1 MSGQFVASNELISA
15 LGRVAVILGGC
26 SAEREV
32 SLKSGRAVFNALKSA
47 GINAF
52 EIDYRGD
59 ITQLID
65 AQPFDRAFLAL
76 HGRGGEDGVIQG
88 VLESLYIPYTGSGV
102 MGSAIG
108 MDKMRTKLI
117 WQGLNLPTPR
127 FGYVDEPNARLISQL
142 VSLVKFPLAVKPA
155 REGSSI
161 GVYKVT
167 EQSQLDS
174 AVEAALGLD
183 QQVLLEQ
190 WIEGSEYTVGIL
202 GKETLPVIGLK
213 TASTFYDYD
222 AKYKSNTTQYL
233 LPSGLT
239 PEEEKQIASLSLQAF
254 DAVGCSGWGRV
265 DVMRDQN
272 GRFWLLEVNTIPGM
286 TDHSLVP
293 MAAAH
298 KGMDMSEL
306 VTEILRQTLN
316 VGGMA

>member
-1 MSGQFVASNELISA
+1 MTKSYVAPEELRTA

-32 SLKSGRAVFNALKSA
+32 SLKSGHAVLAALKSA
-47 GINAF
+47 GIDAF
-52 EIDYRGD
+52 DIDYTGD
-59 ITQLID
+59 VKQIIE

-117 WQGLNLPTPR
+117 WQGMNLPTPR
-127 FGYVDEPNARLISQL
+127 FGYVEEHNASLISQL

-202 GKETLPVIGLK
+202 GKDTLPVIGLK
-213 TASTFYDYD
+213 AASTFYDYD
-222 AKYKSNTTQYL
+222 AKYESSATQYM
-233 LPSGLT
+233 LPSGLS

-293 MAAAH
+293 MAAAY
-298 KGMDMSEL
+298 KGVGMGEL